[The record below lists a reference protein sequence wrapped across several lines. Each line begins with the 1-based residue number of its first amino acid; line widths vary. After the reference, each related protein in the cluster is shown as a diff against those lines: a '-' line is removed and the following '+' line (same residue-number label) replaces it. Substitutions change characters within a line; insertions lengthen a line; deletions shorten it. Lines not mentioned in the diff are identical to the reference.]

1 MTEQTLPEVTGI
13 NETDDLLDAQDQEN
27 KETGFGKFPP
37 NKIIGFRIVP
47 DDYTWTVFVV
57 KEYGEHS
64 KNAGQEYL
72 NPVAYCRTLE
82 SAAQWILARNARQL
96 TESLGLIEAFKA
108 AETNVIN
115 AIKDVERRLID
126 GVIELP
132 RKTRISDRVT
142 LPFIPETIDE
152 IKV

>member
-37 NKIIGFRIVP
+37 NKIIGFRILP

-57 KEYGEHS
+57 K
-64 KNAGQEYL
+64 EYL

>member
-82 SAAQWILARNARQL
+82 SAAQWILSRNARQL

-115 AIKDVERRLID
+115 VIKDVERRLID